1 MYIVSRGLNIST
13 MESPD
18 RTDELSYILATILFI
33 SRYSVFRRLHYY
45 VVMKMGEYLRNVAF
59 FGVEKR

>member
-1 MYIVSRGLNIST
+1 MYIVSRQLNIST

-33 SRYSVFRRLHYY
+33 SRNSVFRRLHYY